1 MPHTVEVNTPLEAL
15 LVEQALLMAREL
27 QQVAD
32 RAPDGQVLEHT
43 EAAALAAGRELMR
56 QALETALQTQAD
68 AAEKKKR
75 RAAPAP
81 AGGSATSKARC
92 RKSR

>member
-1 MPHTVEVNTPLEAL
+1 MLHTVEVNTPLEAL

-32 RAPDGQVLEHT
+32 QAPDGHVLEQT

-56 QALETALQTQAD
+56 QALEAALQTQSD
-68 AAEKKKR
+68 AAEKKTR
-75 RAAPAP
+75 RAAPAS
-81 AGGSATSKARC
+81 AGGSATSKTGC
-92 RKSR
+92 PKSR